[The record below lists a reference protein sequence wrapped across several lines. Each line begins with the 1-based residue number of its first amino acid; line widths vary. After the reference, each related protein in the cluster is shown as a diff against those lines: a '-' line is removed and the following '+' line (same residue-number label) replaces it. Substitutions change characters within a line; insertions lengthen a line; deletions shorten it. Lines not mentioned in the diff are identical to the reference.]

1 MSLNHA
7 QIDVSFVNLNYA
19 YSSDFNVN
27 INYNESWTL
36 GLKEVNGRKIF
47 WYTDVFNKG
56 LVISVTK
63 TQTAITREIVEGAIA
78 GVLALIAIAG
88 PIIEGLSAGA
98 EVGEVTEEAGTAVID
113 SETFADAEEAN
124 PAENETDEAEAG
136 SEAANQAGGKWSR
149 IKAAFKT
156 PKWKAMGAIAGIA
169 GAAAALDTLVDAII
183 ESAANNEWENV
194 PTFDAFANLCIAPYT
209 FPDVKGFTLNSAQLA
224 DSLQIGLKVNS

>member
-1 MSLNHA
+1 LEGDPGNQTVNIYSATQLHIPAKQFSMSLNHA

-88 PIIEGLSAGA
+88 PIIEGLRAGA
-98 EVGEVTEEAGTAVID
+98 EVGEVT
-113 SETFADAEEAN
+113 
-124 PAENETDEAEAG
+124 
-136 SEAANQAGGKWSR
+136 
-149 IKAAFKT
+149 
-156 PKWKAMGAIAGIA
+156 
-169 GAAAALDTLVDAII
+169 
-183 ESAANNEWENV
+183 
-194 PTFDAFANLCIAPYT
+194 
-209 FPDVKGFTLNSAQLA
+209 
-224 DSLQIGLKVNS
+224 